1 METQLVAV
9 CCQNEGAEN
18 FILAGIGIFQLAL
31 MPRMPLRC
39 VKESWIKSKMPA
51 LCKRKIDLGNYF
63 LAAQLFKLQSSVGV
77 GLFFYARLKAVQLLI
92 V

>member
-1 METQLVAV
+1 
-9 CCQNEGAEN
+9 
-18 FILAGIGIFQLAL
+18 
-31 MPRMPLRC
+31 
-39 VKESWIKSKMPA
+39 MPA

-63 LAAQLFKLQSSVGV
+63 LAAQLFKLQSNVGV